1 MKVCETKDLNSNNSM
16 VFNRETAIEQVE
28 NQENWDVIIIGGG
41 ATGLGTA
48 VDAASRGYKTLLLEQ
63 SDFAKGTSSRSTK
76 LVHGGVRYLAQG
88 DIALVYEALHERGLL
103 LKNAPHLVKDQDFI
117 IPVYSWFEKY
127 KYLVGLKFYD
137 LLAGRSGFNTSAWLS
152 VDKVIA
158 SIPGLKRDGL
168 VGGVRYSDGQ
178 FDDSRL
184 AVNLAQTSTEHGGV
198 VLNYMRV
205 NALNKEGGKIS
216 GLNVKDLESGKS
228 YNLKAKTIVNATGVF
243 VDEILKMDVPSGHPM
258 VRPSQ
263 GAHIVL
269 DKSFLKGSSA
279 LMIPKTD
286 DGRVLFAVPWHGKV
300 LVGTTDTPLNE
311 HSLEPVALDK
321 EVQFILQTAGRYL
334 TKAPVESDVLAVFA
348 GLRPLAAPGK
358 DTNSTKEISRSHKLI
373 ISDSGLITIT
383 GGKWTTYR
391 RMAMDVVDKA
401 IQLKQLEPKA
411 CVTQNT
417 RVHGAISNP
426 TGDERFAIYGS
437 DGDEIRKL
445 MRSEPQYAAPLH
457 TNYPFVKAE
466 VIWMVRNEM
475 ARTIEDVLARR
486 MRMLFLD
493 AKGAI
498 ELAPSVAELMA
509 SEMGKEESWAVMQV
523 QDFKNIAKNY
533 LLGGITDLGTVA
545 LKPAKDSV
553 PS

>member
-1 MKVCETKDLNSNNSM
+1 MSFK
-16 VFNRETAIEQVE
+16 RESGIEQID
-28 NQENWDVIIIGGG
+28 QHSSWDVIIIGGG
-41 ATGLGTA
+41 ATGLGIA
-48 VDAASRGYKTLLLEQ
+48 VDASSRGYKTLLVEQ

-137 LLAGRSGFNTSAWLS
+137 LLAGRSGFNTSKWLS
-152 VDKVIA
+152 VDKVMS
-158 SIPGLKRDGL
+158 SIPGLKKEGL

-184 AVNLAQTSTEHGGV
+184 AVNLAQTAAEHGGV

-205 NALNKEGGKIS
+205 TSLSKVGGKVS
-216 GLNVKDLESGKS
+216 GVTVKDLESGRS
-228 YNLKAKTIVNATGVF
+228 YHLNAKTVINATGVF
-243 VDEILKMDVPSGHPM
+243 VDDILKMDVPSSHPM

-269 DKSFLKGSSA
+269 DQSFLKGSSA

-311 HSLEPVALDK
+311 HSMEPVALDA
-321 EVQFILQTAGRYL
+321 EVDFILRTAGRYL
-334 TKAPVESDVLAVFA
+334 TRAPKESDVLAVFA

-358 DTNSTKEISRSHKLI
+358 DTGSTKEISRSHKLV
-373 ISDSGLITIT
+373 ISTSGLITIT

-391 RMAMDVVDKA
+391 RMAQDTVDKA
-401 IQLKQLEPKA
+401 IELRQLEPKA
-411 CVTQNT
+411 CVTQHT
-417 RVHGAISNP
+417 KIHGAVNNNGS
-426 TGDERFAIYGS
+426 DEHLTIYGS
-437 DGDEIRKL
+437 DAVKVRDL
-445 MRSEPQYAAPLH
+445 MKSEPQLSQALH
-457 TNYPFVKAE
+457 SNYPIVKAE
-466 VIWMVRNEM
+466 VVWAVRNEM
-475 ARTIEDVLARR
+475 ARTVEDVLARR
-486 MRMLFLD
+486 IRMLFLD
-493 AKGAI
+493 ARGAFI
-498 ELAPSVAELMA
+498 VAPAVAEILA
-509 SEMGKEESWAVMQV
+509 AELGKDEAWKILQIDQFNEV
-523 QDFKNIAKNY
+523 AKNY
-533 LLGGITDLGTVA
+533 LLVDVTSRSNPAMKAVKGLGA
-545 LKPAKDSV
+545 
-553 PS
+553 